1 MSQGFQ
7 PRLRCPG
14 AGADAHLGGM
24 AGVFCT
30 RRAGTCLVLRDTDV
44 AGIYWLVTACAHPAG
59 VGRALMTA
67 VLRLAPRVADG
78 TVRHR
83 GQRTAVRLAGFRAR
97 RGSPTGGSGR
107 PGSGRRGTEAPGR
120 VRRRELRV
128 PASRVGPE
136 RLSSCRDGAVPHPWP
151 VAPGFWEPIPRWLR
165 TGHGAIVD
173 GSHQWRI

>member
-7 PRLRCPG
+7 PRLRWPG

-67 VLRLAPRVADG
+67 VLRLAPELPTALCATAASEPLYDSLGFGRV
-78 TVRHR
+78 TVPPLVDPVGRDPVAVAPMRQAASAGGSFAFPHLESGR
-83 GQRTAVRLAGFRAR
+83 NGYRRAATEPVRTLGRLR
-97 RGSPTGGSGR
+97 RGSGSRYPGG
-107 PGSGRRGTEAPGR
+107 
-120 VRRRELRV
+120 
-128 PASRVGPE
+128 
-136 RLSSCRDGAVPHPWP
+136 
-151 VAPGFWEPIPRWLR
+151 
-165 TGHGAIVD
+165 
-173 GSHQWRI
+173 